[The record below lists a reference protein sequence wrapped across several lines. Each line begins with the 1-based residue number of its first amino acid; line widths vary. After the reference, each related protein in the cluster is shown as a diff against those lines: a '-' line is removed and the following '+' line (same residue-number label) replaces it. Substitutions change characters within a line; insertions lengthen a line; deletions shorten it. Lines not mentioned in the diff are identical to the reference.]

1 MNAIN
6 IVGNLTDAPELRQTN
21 GGSAV
26 ANFRVAYTPRTFD
39 KATQEWTDGDPLFL
53 SCAVWHKQAE
63 NFAASAKKGDRVVV
77 VGRLKPNNWEAEDGS
92 KRSSIEVDVEEV
104 GFSTRFKTV
113 TVDNATSKS
122 AKSDKSKTAK
132 TTKAAKAAQ
141 VVEVEDDEDDDD
153 EF

>member
-6 IVGNLTDAPELRQTN
+6 IVGNLTDNPELRQTN

-39 KATQEWTDGDPLFL
+39 KATQEWVDGDPLFL
-53 SCAVWHKQAE
+53 NCAVWHKQAE
-63 NFAASAKKGDRVVV
+63 NFAASAKKGARVLVI
-77 VGRLKPNNWEAEDGS
+77 GRLKPNNWEAEDGS

-113 TVDNATSKS
+113 TVGEDASSGSKS
-122 AKSDKSKTAK
+122 AKADKPKAESKPA
-132 TTKAAKAAQ
+132 KAAKPGT
-141 VVEVEDDEDDDD
+141 EDDE
-153 EF
+153 F